1 MKSLVAPVV
10 LTAAGAGYALS
21 LWLGAPIAHATCTSG
36 EEEDVY
42 TTTCTPFLVPNSPS
56 PFSAIPGNPDLPAVD
71 LPGGGGAIPC
81 TGGNA
86 GECIGLAEEDQAEG
100 PRAIPR
106 STISASP

>member
-1 MKSLVAPVV
+1 MATAALSALGAGCALFLLLDAPV
-10 LTAAGAGYALS
+10 
-21 LWLGAPIAHATCTSG
+21 AHAACTSG

-56 PFSAIPGNPDLPAVD
+56 PFSGIPGNPDIPAVN

-81 TGGNA
+81 TGHNA

-100 PRAIPR
+100 PRPVPR
-106 STISASP
+106 STISVSP

>member
-1 MKSLVAPVV
+1 MKSVV
-10 LTAAGAGYALS
+10 VPAALS
-21 LWLGAPIAHATCTSG
+21 GVGCALFLLFGAPIAQATCTSG

-56 PFSAIPGNPDLPAVD
+56 PFSGIPGNPDMPAVD

-81 TGGNA
+81 TGHNA
-86 GECIGLAEEDQAEG
+86 GECIGLAEEDEAEG
-100 PRAIPR
+100 PQPIPR